1 MADES
6 SNSSAVRKPESQAER
21 RGCGQ
26 DEAASSMLHSYNLPD
41 YRLEAPEFALP
52 LETTGE
58 QAGYRVEEDLTAP
71 APPECASLPGAQD
84 VGREARRLKQ
94 D

>member
-21 RGCGQ
+21 RGSGQ

-58 QAGYRVEEDLTAP
+58 QAGYRVEEDLTVP
-71 APPECASLPGAQD
+71 APPLPVAAPSSRHFRDRTALRSGS
-84 VGREARRLKQ
+84 
-94 D
+94 